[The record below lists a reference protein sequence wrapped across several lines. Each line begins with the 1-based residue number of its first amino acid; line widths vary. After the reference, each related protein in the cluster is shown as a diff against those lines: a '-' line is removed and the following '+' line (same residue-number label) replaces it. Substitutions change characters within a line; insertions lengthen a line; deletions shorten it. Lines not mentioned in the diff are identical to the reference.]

1 MRRSARLL
9 RLPSGGMFKPLPLI
23 AIASTVILVFFL
35 ATLLL
40 LESATPPAEAPVSLV
55 PRSVAVTEAT
65 GMQQLPRF
73 VREEAFADNWDGEY
87 LLQWEGIEG
96 LNASA
101 GPHKSIVKYH
111 PALELVP
118 VPTDGLHRLG
128 IQARG
133 LAGRVIFQVGVWIRA
148 APNTKIGLQAF
159 DALNVTT
166 GTSTYDLTRGTVVS
180 STGAIRKSGVIA
192 RSDHWYKPWLQMRS
206 SNGWLVTYIQLLN
219 SDGAATYKG
228 DGKQVVVFGGIE
240 IMPTLEQ

>member
-9 RLPSGGMFKPLPLI
+9 RLPPGGMFKPIPLI

-87 LLQWEGIEG
+87 LVQWEGIEG

-133 LAGRVIFQVGVWIRA
+133 LRRARDIPGRRLDSRA

-159 DALNVTT
+159 DGPQRDDRNQLH
-166 GTSTYDLTRGTVVS
+166 ST
-180 STGAIRKSGVIA
+180 
-192 RSDHWYKPWLQMRS
+192 
-206 SNGWLVTYIQLLN
+206 
-219 SDGAATYKG
+219 
-228 DGKQVVVFGGIE
+228 
-240 IMPTLEQ
+240 